1 MKAETIVAQPSTCP
15 DCGSS
20 VSLTGKHIHHCIS
33 AAELAAGLH
42 GDYVALFDG
51 KLVALRPSKSAA
63 LAALNDYCFD
73 LVADGLIEGNV
84 FEYLPD
90 VVIPEAAFCAA
101 AIRDMEERKA
111 A

>member
-1 MKAETIVAQPSTCP
+1 MTTTICP
-15 DCGSS
+15 DCNTAIST
-20 VSLTGKHIHHCIS
+20 TGKHIHHCIS
-33 AAELAAGLH
+33 AGELAAGLH
-42 GDYVALFDG
+42 GDYVALYDG
-51 KLVALRPSKSAA
+51 KLIALRATKSAA

-90 VVIPEAAFCAA
+90 VIIPEAAFAAA
-101 AIRDMEERKA
+101 AIRDMEQRKA

>member
-1 MKAETIVAQPSTCP
+1 MAAPAIIPDRCP
-15 DCGSS
+15 DCNSEI
-20 VSLTGKHIHHCIS
+20 TAGKSIHHCIS

-51 KLVALRPSKSAA
+51 RLIAMRATRSAA
-63 LAALNDYCFD
+63 LVALNDYCFD

-90 VVIPEAAFCAA
+90 VIIPEAAFCAA
-101 AIRDMEERKA
+101 AIRNMQLKVA
-111 A
+111 

>member
-1 MKAETIVAQPSTCP
+1 MITTAHCP
-15 DCGSS
+15 DCNTAICT
-20 VSLTGKHIHHCIS
+20 TGKHIHHCIS
-33 AAELAAGLH
+33 QQELAAGLH

-51 KLVALRPSKSAA
+51 KLVALRATHSAA
-63 LAALNDYCFD
+63 QNALNDYCFD

-90 VVIPEAAFCAA
+90 VIIPEAAFQAA
-101 AIRDMEERKA
+101 AIRDMEQRKA